1 MTAKRWNAAGVCRR
15 TKASDGIGQIWYATG
30 MDNPKPF
37 LKYLKIIVYRLDEE
51 NHFRVYSF
59 LDTVPVGIS
68 DGSCSVD
75 FQDVFDEI
83 QDLL

>member
-1 MTAKRWNAAGVCRR
+1 MNAGVQEYWIV
-15 TKASDGIGQIWYATG
+15 D
-30 MDNPKPF
+30 PE
-37 LKYLKIIVYRLDEE
+37 YLKIIVYRLDEE

-59 LDTVPVGIS
+59 HDTVPVGIS